1 MRAVDR
7 VSLTVMPKSR
17 PGEHYGFTS
26 ALCGNSEQ
34 PQIPK
39 NLKIFLASVSVLR
52 ASLSTRLRGSSQL
65 NAFSCSVGFGI
76 SSTQFHFWRY
86 FKRCEDPERPP
97 VTAVTQAPAR
107 RK

>member
-39 NLKIFLASVSVLR
+39 NLKIF
-52 ASLSTRLRGSSQL
+52 
-65 NAFSCSVGFGI
+65 FSERVGVEGLLI
-76 SSTQFHFWRY
+76 N
-86 FKRCEDPERPP
+86 P
-97 VTAVTQAPAR
+97 VKGFQPT
-107 RK
+107 